1 MPLSSVLG
9 AQSLVRP
16 GVCTSTTRPASPFE
30 GQTIYETDTDL
41 IRSWNGSSWVRMAP
55 TTVYNYNAS
64 QTITT
69 TTTSWTVPTLASP
82 IVKVTVIAGGGGGA
96 GGVGGGAG
104 GAGGNSVFGV
114 GQAWAITATGGAGGL
129 TVNNNGS
136 AGTAG
141 FSAANGGMA
150 GGSNTTV
157 DGEDGQAGLGG
168 QIKIGYVDLTG
179 VSTVNITVG
188 TGGTAGTGTAF
199 ARAGGAG
206 GRGEVII
213 EYAV

>member
-1 MPLSSVLG
+1 MSISATTRGL
-9 AQSLVRP
+9 RP
-16 GVCTSTTRPASPFE
+16 GVCTSTTRPSSPFD

-41 IRSWNGSSWVRMAP
+41 LKSWNGSSWVTMAP
-55 TTVYNYNAS
+55 SVSGFNSS
-64 QTITT
+64 QTITAT
-69 TTTSWTVPTLASP
+69 NTSWAVPTLANS

-114 GQAWAITATGGAGGL
+114 GQAWAITATGGSGGL
-129 TVNNNGS
+129 TVNNNGT

-141 FSAANGGMA
+141 LSAGNGGMA

-188 TGGTAGTGTAF
+188 TGGTGGSGTAF
-199 ARAGGAG
+199 ARSGGAG
-206 GRGEVII
+206 GRGEVIV
-213 EYAV
+213 EYTV